1 MNDTYYKQTGGQN
14 WDKRHKFVLCVCP
27 LLSVSMRVEHGG
39 AREVCMRVF
48 LQSGQKEPTTN
59 TDLLLHDC
67 TDQTL
72 HTLPPTTV
80 TQALTWCISG
90 VKDCEWMCVCVIM
103 SMHIWTRLCVCA
115 HVCQRKNIHVW
126 CVCRCVFV
134 HLTSLS
140 LFSYLLAF
148 LPWLFLL
155 SFFRSDWDLSRESCF
170 ILCSIWYLLNVAWS
184 RGKIRVN
191 AGTPAWYLPEPYQV
205 QKIQE
210 WVCSFRI
217 TGSVLIC
224 NFSSVV

>member
-1 MNDTYYKQTGGQN
+1 M
-14 WDKRHKFVLCVCP
+14 
-27 LLSVSMRVEHGG
+27 
-39 AREVCMRVF
+39 
-48 LQSGQKEPTTN
+48 
-59 TDLLLHDC
+59 
-67 TDQTL
+67 
-72 HTLPPTTV
+72 
-80 TQALTWCISG
+80 
-90 VKDCEWMCVCVIM
+90 
-103 SMHIWTRLCVCA
+103 
-115 HVCQRKNIHVW
+115 CQRKSIHVW
-126 CVCRCVFV
+126 CVCSCVYV

-184 RGKIRVN
+184 RGKIHVN

-210 WVCSFRI
+210 RVYSFRI

-224 NFSSVV
+224 NFSVVKIGEILFQKVIEATYYLYYYYCYLLFCNFYLTHLFDIMII